1 MAYANVAGGDPVL
14 ASTINDIF
22 TASLNMIVAQGNR
35 GTASSTTSGAT
46 EMGIMRLDNLVLK
59 NGNAY
64 EFVCGNIR
72 PSVTV
77 AADHFVLSLKY
88 SSAGAA
94 TTASAAIGKTEM
106 TEATNSSYPQP
117 TGWVVPGADTTTAS
131 VILTVARSSGT
142 GTWVTNNDTG
152 GIWLTVF
159 CRGVAVADTGVDL

>member
-35 GTASSTTSGAT
+35 STASSTTSGTT
-46 EMGIMRLDNLVLK
+46 EMGILRLDNLVLK

-72 PSVTV
+72 PNVSVAT
-77 AADHFVLSLKY
+77 DHFVLRLRY

-94 TTASAAIGKTEM
+94 TTASSEIGKTEM
-106 TEATNSSYPQP
+106 TEASASSYPQP
-117 TGWVVPGADTTTAS
+117 TGWVVPGADTTTGS
-131 VILTVARSSGT
+131 IILSVARSSGT
-142 GTWVTNNDTG
+142 GTFATNPDTG
-152 GIWLTVF
+152 GLWLTVL
-159 CRGVAVADTGVDL
+159 CRGVSVADTGVDL